1 MIRMSATKE
10 EIQKIVKIAQRAVKE
25 IQGMDYM
32 STMMDV
38 EATHSNGCKL
48 RLDDLISADLG
59 DFLHDVTGIYNHIDR
74 NMGELQ
80 DCFLPR
86 FAA

>member
-1 MIRMSATKE
+1 MVRMSATKE
-10 EIQKIVKIAQRAVKE
+10 EVQKIVEITKRVVKE
-25 IQGMDYM
+25 VPQMDFM
-32 STMMDV
+32 STMMDI

-48 RLDDLISADLG
+48 KLDELISADLG
-59 DFLHDVTGIYNHIDR
+59 DLLHDVTGIYNHIDR
-74 NMGELQ
+74 NTGELQ

>member
-10 EIQKIVKIAQRAVKE
+10 EIQEIVKIAQRAVKE
-25 IQGMDYM
+25 VPQMDFM
-32 STMMDV
+32 STMMDI

-48 RLDDLISADLG
+48 KLDELISADLG
-59 DFLHDVTGIYNHIDR
+59 DFLHDVTGIYSHINR
-74 NMGELQ
+74 ETGQLEN
-80 DCFLPR
+80 CFLPR